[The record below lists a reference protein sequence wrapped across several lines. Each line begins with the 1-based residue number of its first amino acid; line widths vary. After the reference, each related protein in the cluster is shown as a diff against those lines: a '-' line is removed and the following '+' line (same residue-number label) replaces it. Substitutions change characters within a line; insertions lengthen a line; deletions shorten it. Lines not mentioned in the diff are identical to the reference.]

1 MIRIMCRV
9 SGGQSYEL
17 LWSLLPCFRC
27 LVVFFCLFVSFLIS
41 NSSDLPFG
49 TQGRSWTVKSCR
61 QEMGYKKTSL
71 PRSLESS
78 PVSVSQYNL

>member
-1 MIRIMCRV
+1 MSF
-9 SGGQSYEL
+9 SGPFYLASGV
-17 LWSLLPCFRC
+17 WWF
-27 LVVFFCLFVSFLIS
+27 VCLFVCLFFASFLIS

-49 TQGRSWTVKSCR
+49 NQGRSWTVKSCQ

-71 PRSLESS
+71 PRSLECS